1 MTNRLFYTG
10 PSIAVLHEE
19 YAKKSRID
27 DRAAIQGRRE
37 ITIAALIERV
47 WEKLS
52 DVASWDTN
60 LEPGVKDIQLDNG
73 VTVDGRFTRVKGGA
87 KMKARFAVIE
97 APREIAWTGAAFGA
111 KVVHRFTLESTDDTT
126 TTTTRVAVEES
137 MAGPLFGLLFNNKKL
152 DAVLTE
158 SLTTLKKASES

>member
-1 MTNRLFYTG
+1 MTNSLFYTG

-37 ITIAALIERV
+37 ITVAAPIERV

-60 LEPGVKDIQLDNG
+60 LEPGVKDIQLDDG

-87 KMKARFAVIE
+87 KMTARFAVVE
-97 APREIAWTGAAFGA
+97 APREIAWTGTAFGA
-111 KVVHRFTLESTDDTT
+111 KAVHRFTLESTDDN
-126 TTTTRVAVEES
+126 TTRVVVEES

-158 SLTTLKKASES
+158 SLTALKRASES

>member
-1 MTNRLFYTG
+1 MTNSLFYTG

-37 ITIAALIERV
+37 ITVAAPIERV

-60 LEPGVKDIQLDNG
+60 LEPGVKDIQLDDG

-87 KMKARFAVIE
+87 KMKARFAVVE

-111 KVVHRFTLESTDDTT
+111 KVVHRFTLEATDDN
-126 TTTTRVAVEES
+126 TTRVVVEES

-158 SLTTLKKASES
+158 SLTTLKQASEA

>member
-1 MTNRLFYTG
+1 MTNSLFYTG

-37 ITIAALIERV
+37 ITIAAPIERV

-60 LEPGVKDIQLDNG
+60 LEPGVKNIQLENG

-111 KVVHRFTLESTDDTT
+111 KVVHRFTLESTDDNS
-126 TTTTRVAVEES
+126 TRVVTEES

-158 SLTTLKKASES
+158 SLDTLKKASES

>member
-1 MTNRLFYTG
+1 MTSSLFYTG
-10 PSIAVLHEE
+10 PSITVLHEE

-37 ITIAALIERV
+37 ITIAAPIERV
-47 WEKLS
+47 WAKLS
-52 DVASWDTN
+52 DVANWHTN
-60 LEPGVKDIQLDNG
+60 LEPGVKDIKLDNG

-87 KMKARFAVIE
+87 TMKARFAVIE

-111 KVVHRFTLESTDDTT
+111 KVVHRFTLEPTDDN
-126 TTTTRVAVEES
+126 TTRVIVEES

-158 SLTTLKKASES
+158 SLTTLKQASEA